1 LPKIR
6 VKWEALLPKI
16 YLLGNVKNITDYLE
30 REQVNAMLD
39 AAMIANHRDFL
50 LMQVLWRTGVRV
62 SELANIHPRDIEWT
76 NQVVNITKGKGGKQR
91 RVLLDEKTLQMLSD
105 YVSSQNIGEE
115 QPVFDLKRRQIG
127 NIVKKYGKMIGVDVH
142 PHMLRHSFAI
152 HLVRSGMDLRRV
164 QLLLGH
170 STLNMTQIYL
180 QFKDDDIREVYQKI
194 DF

>member
-1 LPKIR
+1 M
-6 VKWEALLPKI
+6 
-16 YLLGNVKNITDYLE
+16 KNITNYLE
-30 REQVNAMLD
+30 REQVNAMFE

-62 SELANIHPRDIEWT
+62 SELINIKPGDIEWT

-105 YVSSQNIGEE
+105 YVSAQNIGEE

-127 NIVKKYGKMIGVDVH
+127 NIVKKYGNMIGVDVH
-142 PHMLRHSFAI
+142 PHTLRHSFAI

-170 STLNMTQIYL
+170 SSLNTMAVYL
-180 QFKDDDIREVYQKI
+180 QFNDQDLQDVYANVP
-194 DF
+194 F